1 MPDADDQ
8 FDAGSGSDEPS
19 SIGDEDLNDAEH
31 LSSDEPAG
39 GTVPLDLD
47 EGPVAPLE
55 PDAESWPEAD
65 NDPGQNEIEQAY
77 QKALAVLEDAG
88 WELDPTDSTASAGA
102 GEPGAAGNEPT
113 SVREETEAGGFGQIA
128 APKLAGE
135 STSASVSTEGAA
147 QENGPRLAVG
157 TERLPSLDELEHS
170 NVGPAQVIEAS
181 LFVGGTPLT
190 SKKFCALLR
199 NSFDVE
205 FVERT
210 IDELNDQYVAEGR
223 PYEIRLGEGGYRL
236 ELRPEYEKLR
246 QRAHGSGPREVK
258 LSQDIL
264 EVLALVAYQQP
275 ISQEEVES
283 HGKQNAGNL
292 LRQLLRR
299 DLVAIQRGDG
309 GRKDVRYLTTP
320 RFLTVFGIGS
330 LEELPQPDDLA
341 RK

>member
-1 MPDADDQ
+1 MPHADDE
-8 FDAGSGSDEPS
+8 FDSGPESRAISDQAAS
-19 SIGDEDLNDAEH
+19 DAEPVPVDVD
-31 LSSDEPAG
+31 LDD
-39 GTVPLDLD
+39 TLPLDPD
-47 EGPVAPLE
+47 QEPVTNLAP
-55 PDAESWPEAD
+55 ESELGSEAD
-65 NDPGQNEIEQAY
+65 SDFGQNEIEEAY

-88 WELDPTDSTASAGA
+88 WELDPSDSTAPSGDAEQAIAGSESTNGEPETKAGELAQTAGSIPTADSAATASAGV
-102 GEPGAAGNEPT
+102 AA
-113 SVREETEAGGFGQIA
+113 
-128 APKLAGE
+128 
-135 STSASVSTEGAA
+135 STHR
-147 QENGPRLAVG
+147 PRLAAG
-157 TERLPSLDELEHS
+157 TERQPSLDELEHS
-170 NVGPAQVIEAS
+170 NVSPFQVIEAS

-190 SKKFCALLR
+190 SKKIGALLR
-199 NSFDVE
+199 NSFDVD

-223 PYEIRLGEGGYRL
+223 PYEIRLGDGGYRL

-246 QRAHGSGPREVK
+246 QRAYGSGPREVK

-299 DLVAIQRGDG
+299 DLVAIQRGEG
-309 GRKDVRYLTTP
+309 GRKDIRYLTTP

-330 LEELPQPDDLA
+330 LDELPQPDDLA